1 MIFRKRILNLLIG
14 VSLISAMFAANSLFA
29 ETSEPGTNTS
39 AKNESVKN
47 ESAKEESA
55 KKGDTNSGIAGFI
68 AGEEKAKAEKANTEV
83 KDASTEEAIFQLPD
97 VSALKA
103 LGDLDPEMR
112 NAAIESM
119 REYYRYRESGY
130 KHRKAV
136 FEWQLTSSKIIFWVV
151 IVLVAV
157 SIYFSGVQF
166 HLALR
171 SQRAAKPGK
180 GERSEK
186 DSDSE
191 ASASGFQTSIEA
203 GSGGI
208 KVSSPVLGVII
219 LVISLLFFYLYL
231 VHIYPISEIW

>member
-1 MIFRKRILNLLIG
+1 MIVRKRFLN
-14 VSLISAMFAANSLFA
+14 VLISVTLTSGAISTGTLFA
-29 ETSEPGTNTS
+29 ETSESGTS
-39 AKNESVKN
+39 ASAKTESVKH
-47 ESAKEESA
+47 ESARQDA
-55 KKGDTNSGIAGFI
+55 ANSGIAGFI
-68 AGEEKAKAEKANTEV
+68 ADEENAKGEKAKTEA

-97 VSALKA
+97 VAALKA

-166 HLALR
+166 HIALR
-171 SQRAAKPGK
+171 SQRVAKQSK
-180 GERSEK
+180 GEKSE
-186 DSDSE
+186 SGSGSA
-191 ASASGFQTSIEA
+191 ASASGLQTSIEA
-203 GSGGI
+203 GSGGV